1 MNIAEHP
8 DEVRYNILETNESEG
23 NAPCVQVSYGHLVG
37 EYYDD
42 PFNAVWSFLSDVDVP
57 VNAHLC
63 LKDVSE

>member
-1 MNIAEHP
+1 MKIAQHP
-8 DEVRYNILETNESEG
+8 KDVRYNSIITNESEG
-23 NAPCVQVSYGHLVG
+23 NAPCVKVSYGHLTG